1 MTERE
6 YSFGPFRFLPAQQ
19 LLLEGTTPVRL
30 GSRALA
36 ILATLVERPGEVVSK
51 AELVARVWPSTVVE
65 ESNLKVNMSALRR
78 ALGEGQPSR
87 RYVATV
93 TGHGYRFVASVQVS
107 APRTS
112 PTPATAPG
120 PHNLPASSTR
130 TIGRADTIGALLKQL
145 PRHRLITVV
154 GAGGIGK
161 TTVAL
166 AVAEALIAS
175 YDHGVWLVDLAPLRD
190 ASLVSTALASS
201 LGLTISSQDP
211 VVALTDYLRDR
222 RMLIVLDNCE
232 HLIEAAAALAER
244 LISSASG
251 VHILATSREPLR
263 IRGERVHRLAPLGN
277 APASGGLT
285 AAEALTFPAVQLFVE
300 RAMASVE
307 DFELQDPDAPV
318 VAAICRKL
326 DGIALAIEL
335 AATRIDAFGPRELS
349 SLLDDR
355 LRLLKQDRRT
365 ALPRHRSLAAA
376 LDWSYELLSMDE
388 RSVLNRLS
396 VFAGA
401 FSLESAGAVAADGRM
416 TGRDV
421 INGIENLVA
430 KSLVAANA
438 SGAAV
443 RYRLLDTTR
452 SYALQKLTESGEL
465 DTLVRRHAEHH
476 RDILSRAAG
485 EVETR
490 LTADWLADYGH
501 AMDDVRSA
509 LSWAFSADGDAAIGV
524 ALTVAAIPLW
534 MHLSLIDECRVGI
547 DRALASDRL
556 HRTDRDD
563 MKLYAGLAAA
573 LLHERGPLP
582 EVDAVWTRALQ
593 IAERLGD
600 QEYQLRPLWGL
611 AIARFYVGDYR
622 LALDLLRRF
631 RSVAREKGDVGDLL
645 SCDRLIGSTLH
656 YLGDQREA
664 RRELEHTLAQHLSL
678 ARSHIARFQYDQRVA
693 AKYNLTHV
701 LWLLGFPDQ
710 ALRMAQSALEDA
722 EATDHAFTVSNVL
735 IHGACP
741 LALYVGDL
749 ATAERLVDRL
759 QDHLAAHA
767 RAVGRAHG
775 DCLRGMLLIARG
787 DHAGLPLLRGGIDR
801 LTEVRFR
808 LRYPFSLGT
817 LALGLHAAGQT
828 AAARATIEQALDWC
842 ERSDERWCLPE
853 LLRIQGHFLEADGA
867 AAAITAAES
876 RYQQSLDWARL
887 QGALSWELRTATD
900 LAQLWR
906 RQGRVKE
913 AGHLLSSVYD
923 RFTEGFETA
932 DLKKARALVEKLRRI

>member
-1 MTERE
+1 M
-6 YSFGPFRFLPAQQ
+6 
-19 LLLEGTTPVRL
+19 RL

-36 ILATLVERPGEVVSK
+36 ILAALVERPGEVVSK
-51 AELVARVWPSTVVE
+51 AALMARVWPSTVVD
-65 ESNLKVNMSALRR
+65 ESNLKVNMSALRS
-78 ALGEGQPSR
+78 ALGEGQSGR

-93 TGHGYRFVASVQVS
+93 TGHGYRFVASVRIS
-107 APRTS
+107 APHAS
-112 PTPATAPG
+112 PMPAMAAG

-130 TIGRADTIGALLKQL
+130 TIGRAGTIDALLKQL
-145 PRHRLITVV
+145 SRHRFITVV

-175 YDHGVWLVDLAPLRD
+175 YDHGVWFVDLAPLRD
-190 ASLVSTALASS
+190 ASLVPRALASS

-211 VVALTDYLRDR
+211 VVALTAYLRDR

-232 HLIEAAAALAER
+232 HLIEAAAALTEQ
-244 LISSASG
+244 LIGCASG

-263 IRGERVHRLAPLGN
+263 ARGERVHRLAPLGN
-277 APASGGLT
+277 APASAGLT
-285 AAEALTFPAVQLFVE
+285 AAEALAFPAVQLFVE
-300 RAMASVE
+300 RAIASVE
-307 DFELQDPDAPV
+307 DFELHDADAPV

-349 SLLDDR
+349 NLLDDR
-355 LRLLKQDRRT
+355 FRLLRQDRRT
-365 ALPRHRSLAAA
+365 VLPRHRSLAAA

-401 FSLESAGAVAADGRM
+401 FSLESAGAVAADGRI

-430 KSLVAANA
+430 KSLVAADA

-452 SYALQKLTESGEL
+452 SYALQKLTDSGEL
-465 DTLVRRHAEHH
+465 ATLLRRHAEHQ

-485 EVETR
+485 EVEAR
-490 LTADWLADYGH
+490 LTADWLMDYGH
-501 AMDDVRSA
+501 AIDDVRAA
-509 LSWAFSADGDAAIGV
+509 LGWAFSADGDAAIGV

-534 MHLSLIDECRVGI
+534 MHLSLIDECRVSI
-547 DRALASDRL
+547 ERALAGDGLR
-556 HRTDRDD
+556 RNDRDD

-582 EVDAVWTRALQ
+582 DVDAVWTRALQ

-600 QEYQLRPLWGL
+600 REYQLRPLWGL

-622 LALDLLRRF
+622 LALDLLRRY
-631 RSVAREKGDVGDLL
+631 RGVATEKGDVADLL

-664 RRELEHTLAQHLSL
+664 RRQLEHTLGQHLSL
-678 ARSHIARFQYDQRVA
+678 QRSHIARFQYDQRVA
-693 AKYNLTHV
+693 AKYNLTNI
-701 LWLLGFPDQ
+701 LWLSGFPDQ
-710 ALRMAQSALEDA
+710 ALRMVQGALEDA
-722 EATDHAFTVSNVL
+722 EATDHAFTVCNVL

-759 QDHLAAHA
+759 HDHLAAHA
-767 RAVGRAHG
+767 RVVGRAQG

-787 DHAGLPLLRGGIDR
+787 DRAGLPLLRGGIDR
-801 LTEVRFR
+801 LSGVRFR
-808 LRYPFSLGT
+808 LRYPYFLGA
-817 LALGLHAAGQT
+817 LALGLHAAGQ
-828 AAARATIEQALDWC
+828 AGAARTAIEQALDWC
-842 ERSDERWCLPE
+842 ERSDERWCMAE
-853 LLRIQGHFLEADGA
+853 LLRIQGHFLEEEGT
-867 AAAITAAES
+867 AAAIKAAES
-876 RYQQSLDWARL
+876 RYQRSLDWARL
-887 QGALSWELRTATD
+887 HGALSWELRTATS
-900 LAQLWR
+900 LARLWR
-906 RQGRVKE
+906 RQGMAGE
-913 AGHLLSSVYD
+913 AGQLLSSVYN

-932 DLKKARALVEKLRRI
+932 DLRTARTLVEEIRRI